1 MPSPAMIVACMALA
15 VALSGASYA
24 AVVLPRNSVGTVQLK
39 RDAVTAAKVKDG
51 TLKQVDF
58 ALGQIPAGPA
68 GLAGPA
74 GPQGPAG
81 PAGPQGLRGPSFGDA
96 KYADS
101 VPVSGCGVDTTTM
114 SYAVNLGAPARLY
127 VTGQASYTRTDPGA
141 ELPSLMIELTS
152 GATVVASTTRVL
164 ESIGVGERDL
174 LTVGGVLRSTTA
186 GTSGF
191 NVPAGAY
198 TLRMVLDSFG
208 SCAGTG
214 TYSYVTLS
222 HVVLG
227 TS

>member
-1 MPSPAMIVACMALA
+1 MGRSSKSISPWGRSRRARRARPVR
-15 VALSGASYA
+15 
-24 AVVLPRNSVGTVQLK
+24 P
-39 RDAVTAAKVKDG
+39 
-51 TLKQVDF
+51 
-58 ALGQIPAGPA
+58 
-68 GLAGPA
+68 
-74 GPQGPAG
+74 
-81 PAGPQGLRGPSFGDA
+81 GPQGLRGPSFGDA

-101 VPVSGCGVDTTTM
+101 VPVPGCGSDSTTM
-114 SYAVNLGAPARLY
+114 SYAVNLAAPARLY

-141 ELPSLMIELTS
+141 ELPSVMIDLMS
-152 GATVVASTTRVL
+152 GATLVASTTRII
-164 ESIGVGERDL
+164 ESTGVGERDL
-174 LTVGGVLRSTTA
+174 LTVGGVLRATTS

-214 TYSYVTLS
+214 TYSNVTLS